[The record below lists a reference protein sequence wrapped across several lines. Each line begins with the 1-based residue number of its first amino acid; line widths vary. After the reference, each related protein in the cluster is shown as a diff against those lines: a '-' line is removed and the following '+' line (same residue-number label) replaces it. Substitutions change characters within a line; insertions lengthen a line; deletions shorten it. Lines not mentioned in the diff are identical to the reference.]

1 MTSNIGAQKIAQQK
15 NLGFGTGSVQEQNM
29 KREVQKDLKE
39 YFRPEFLNRI
49 DEILF
54 FQYLTRPQLE
64 QIGSR
69 MIGQLQSRLKEI
81 GVDATIDS
89 QAVTYLLKQKEF
101 DPAEGA
107 RPLKKCDP
115 QANRRSSGTAI
126 SDWFF
131 FQGRHDL
138 LRIGKGTDH
147 PQNYFISL
155 CKPNSLCYNPFIP
168 FGSKAPCALQEYYA

>member
-1 MTSNIGAQKIAQQK
+1 
-15 NLGFGTGSVQEQNM
+15 M
-29 KREVQKDLKE
+29 KREVQKELKE
-39 YFRPEFLNRI
+39 YFRPEFLNRM

-81 GVDATIDS
+81 GWTQRIDS
-89 QAVTYLLKQKEF
+89 QAVTYLIKTK
-101 DPAEGA
+101 GIRSGRR
-107 RPLKKCDP
+107 RPPSKKCDP

-155 CKPNSLCYNPFIP
+155 CKSEL
-168 FGSKAPCALQEYYA
+168 SVL

>member
-29 KREVQKDLKE
+29 KREVQKELKE

-107 RPLKKCDP
+107 RPLKSAIRRQIEDP
-115 QANRRSSGTAI
+115 LAQQYLTGSFSRGDTI
-126 SDWFF
+126 FCE
-131 FQGRHDL
+131 L
-138 LRIGKGTDH
+138 GKELTIH
-147 PQNYFISL
+147 KILS
-155 CKPNSLCYNPFIP
+155 
-168 FGSKAPCALQEYYA
+168 